1 VYLRTLLIVL
11 VLGVVVV
18 FALLNWSVFT
28 APTTLSIGFTTFEAP
43 LGLILLGAI
52 GALTLLFLIYLVYLQ
67 ATALMESRQYSREL
81 KNQRELA
88 DRAEES
94 RFTELRSSLETELR
108 RITDQMDDS
117 NAVISTRLDGLAHEL
132 RSAIEQSTNS
142 LSLHRRNRRSPRADR
157 WQSQRESKAR
167 PITSN
172 DESDRD
178 SRSAESD
185 ELFFP
190 VFFALPSSILCIDM
204 ERPR

>member
-1 VYLRTLLIVL
+1 VQKVPVYLRTLLIVL

-52 GALTLLFLIYLVYLQ
+52 VALTLLFLIYLVYLQ

-142 LSLHRRNRRSPRADR
+142 LSAYIGEIEDRLERTGGSLKENPRRD
-157 WQSQRESKAR
+157 
-167 PITSN
+167 
-172 DESDRD
+172 
-178 SRSAESD
+178 
-185 ELFFP
+185 L
-190 VFFALPSSILCIDM
+190 
-204 ERPR
+204 

>member
-1 VYLRTLLIVL
+1 MYLRTLLIVL
-11 VLGVVVV
+11 VLGVVVI

-28 APTTLSIGFTTFEAP
+28 APTTLSIGFTTVEAP

-67 ATALMESRQYSREL
+67 ASALMESRQYSREL

-108 RITDQMDDS
+108 QIADQMVDS
-117 NAVISTRLDGLAHEL
+117 NTAMNTRLDGLAHDL

-142 LSLHRRNRRSPRADR
+142 LSAYIGEIEDR
-157 WQSQRESKAR
+157 LERTGGSLKPNPS
-167 PITSN
+167 
-172 DESDRD
+172 RD
-178 SRSAESD
+178 
-185 ELFFP
+185 L
-190 VFFALPSSILCIDM
+190 
-204 ERPR
+204 

>member
-28 APTTLSIGFTTFEAP
+28 APTILSVGFTTFDAP

-67 ATALMESRQYSREL
+67 ATAMMESRQYSREL

-94 RFTELRSSLETELR
+94 RFTELRSSLETELG
-108 RITDQMDDS
+108 RIANQMADS
-117 NAVISTRLDGLAHEL
+117 NIAMNTRLDGLAHDL

-142 LSLHRRNRRSPRADR
+142 LSAYIGEIEDRLERTGGSLKQNPSRNP
-157 WQSQRESKAR
+157 
-167 PITSN
+167 
-172 DESDRD
+172 
-178 SRSAESD
+178 
-185 ELFFP
+185 
-190 VFFALPSSILCIDM
+190 
-204 ERPR
+204 

>member
-1 VYLRTLLIVL
+1 MYLRTLLIVL

-94 RFTELRSSLETELR
+94 RFTELRSALETELR
-108 RITDQMDDS
+108 RIGDQMADS
-117 NAVISTRLDGLAHEL
+117 NAVINTRLDGLAHEL

-142 LSLHRRNRRSPRADR
+142 LSAYIGEIEDRLERTGGSLKENPRRD
-157 WQSQRESKAR
+157 
-167 PITSN
+167 
-172 DESDRD
+172 
-178 SRSAESD
+178 
-185 ELFFP
+185 L
-190 VFFALPSSILCIDM
+190 
-204 ERPR
+204 

>member
-1 VYLRTLLIVL
+1 VQEVPVYLRTLLIVL

-94 RFTELRSSLETELR
+94 RFTELRSSLETELG
-108 RITDQMDDS
+108 RIANQMADS
-117 NAVISTRLDGLAHEL
+117 NIAMNTRLDGLAHDL

-142 LSLHRRNRRSPRADR
+142 LSAYIGEIEDRLERTGGSLKENPRRD
-157 WQSQRESKAR
+157 
-167 PITSN
+167 
-172 DESDRD
+172 
-178 SRSAESD
+178 
-185 ELFFP
+185 L
-190 VFFALPSSILCIDM
+190 
-204 ERPR
+204 

>member
-28 APTTLSIGFTTFEAP
+28 APTALSIGFTTVEAP
-43 LGLILLGAI
+43 LGLILLGAM

-108 RITDQMDDS
+108 RIADQMANS
-117 NAVISTRLDGLAHEL
+117 NTAMNTRLDGLAHDL

-142 LSLHRRNRRSPRADR
+142 LSAYIGEIEDR
-157 WQSQRESKAR
+157 LERTGGRLKEN
-167 PITSN
+167 PT
-172 DESDRD
+172 RD
-178 SRSAESD
+178 
-185 ELFFP
+185 L
-190 VFFALPSSILCIDM
+190 
-204 ERPR
+204 

>member
-1 VYLRTLLIVL
+1 MYLRTLLIVL

-28 APTTLSIGFTTFEAP
+28 APTILSVGFTTFDAP
-43 LGLILLGAI
+43 LGLILLGAM

-94 RFTELRSSLETELR
+94 RFTELRSSLETELG
-108 RITDQMDDS
+108 RIANQMADS
-117 NAVISTRLDGLAHEL
+117 NIAMNTRLDGLAHDL

-142 LSLHRRNRRSPRADR
+142 LSAYIGEIEDRLERTGGSLKQNPSRNP
-157 WQSQRESKAR
+157 
-167 PITSN
+167 
-172 DESDRD
+172 
-178 SRSAESD
+178 
-185 ELFFP
+185 
-190 VFFALPSSILCIDM
+190 
-204 ERPR
+204 

>member
-1 VYLRTLLIVL
+1 MYLRTLLIVL

-28 APTTLSIGFTTFEAP
+28 APTALSIGFTTVEAP
-43 LGLILLGAI
+43 LGLILLGAM

-108 RITDQMDDS
+108 RIANQMADS
-117 NAVISTRLDGLAHEL
+117 NTAMNTRLDGLAHDL

-142 LSLHRRNRRSPRADR
+142 LSAYIGEIEDRLERTGGSLKQNPSRNP
-157 WQSQRESKAR
+157 
-167 PITSN
+167 
-172 DESDRD
+172 
-178 SRSAESD
+178 
-185 ELFFP
+185 
-190 VFFALPSSILCIDM
+190 
-204 ERPR
+204 

>member
-1 VYLRTLLIVL
+1 MYLRTLLIVL
-11 VLGVVVV
+11 VLGVVGV

-28 APTTLSIGFTTFEAP
+28 APTALSIGFTTVEAP

-108 RITDQMDDS
+108 RIANQMADS
-117 NAVISTRLDGLAHEL
+117 NTAMNTRLDGLAHDL

-142 LSLHRRNRRSPRADR
+142 LSAYIGEIEDR
-157 WQSQRESKAR
+157 LERTGGSLKAN
-167 PITSN
+167 PHG
-172 DESDRD
+172 D
-178 SRSAESD
+178 
-185 ELFFP
+185 L
-190 VFFALPSSILCIDM
+190 
-204 ERPR
+204 

>member
-1 VYLRTLLIVL
+1 MYLRTLLIVL

-28 APTTLSIGFTTFEAP
+28 APTILSVGFTTFDAP

-108 RITDQMDDS
+108 RIANQMADS
-117 NAVISTRLDGLAHEL
+117 NTAMNTRLDGLAHDL

-142 LSLHRRNRRSPRADR
+142 LSAYIGEIEDR
-157 WQSQRESKAR
+157 LERTGGRLKEN
-167 PITSN
+167 PT
-172 DESDRD
+172 RD
-178 SRSAESD
+178 
-185 ELFFP
+185 L
-190 VFFALPSSILCIDM
+190 
-204 ERPR
+204 

>member
-1 VYLRTLLIVL
+1 MYLRTLLIVL

-28 APTTLSIGFTTFEAP
+28 APTALSIGFTTVEAP
-43 LGLILLGAI
+43 LGLILLGAM

-94 RFTELRSSLETELR
+94 RFTELRSSLETELG
-108 RITDQMDDS
+108 RIANQMADS
-117 NAVISTRLDGLAHEL
+117 NTAMNTRLDGLAHDL

-142 LSLHRRNRRSPRADR
+142 LSAYIGEIEDR
-157 WQSQRESKAR
+157 LERTGGRLKEN
-167 PITSN
+167 PT
-172 DESDRD
+172 RD
-178 SRSAESD
+178 
-185 ELFFP
+185 L
-190 VFFALPSSILCIDM
+190 
-204 ERPR
+204 

>member
-28 APTTLSIGFTTFEAP
+28 APTILSVGFTTFDAP

-94 RFTELRSSLETELR
+94 RFTELRSSLETELG
-108 RITDQMDDS
+108 RIANQMADS
-117 NAVISTRLDGLAHEL
+117 NIAMNTRLDGLAHDL

-142 LSLHRRNRRSPRADR
+142 LSAYIGEIEDR
-157 WQSQRESKAR
+157 LERTGGRLKEN
-167 PITSN
+167 PT
-172 DESDRD
+172 RD
-178 SRSAESD
+178 
-185 ELFFP
+185 L
-190 VFFALPSSILCIDM
+190 
-204 ERPR
+204 

>member
-1 VYLRTLLIVL
+1 VQEVPVYLRTLLIVL

-108 RITDQMDDS
+108 RVTDQIVDS
-117 NAVISTRLDGLAHEL
+117 NAAMNTRLDGLAHEL

-142 LSLHRRNRRSPRADR
+142 LSAYIGEIEDRLERTGGSLKENPRRD
-157 WQSQRESKAR
+157 
-167 PITSN
+167 
-172 DESDRD
+172 
-178 SRSAESD
+178 
-185 ELFFP
+185 L
-190 VFFALPSSILCIDM
+190 
-204 ERPR
+204 

>member
-11 VLGVVVV
+11 VLGVVVI

-28 APTTLSIGFTTFEAP
+28 APTTLSIGFTTVEAP

-67 ATALMESRQYSREL
+67 ASALMESRQYSREL

-108 RITDQMDDS
+108 RIADQMADS
-117 NAVISTRLDGLAHEL
+117 NTAMNTRLDGLAHDL

-142 LSLHRRNRRSPRADR
+142 LSAYIGEIEDR
-157 WQSQRESKAR
+157 LERTGGSRKPKPS
-167 PITSN
+167 
-172 DESDRD
+172 RD
-178 SRSAESD
+178 
-185 ELFFP
+185 L
-190 VFFALPSSILCIDM
+190 
-204 ERPR
+204 

>member
-11 VLGVVVV
+11 VLGGGGV
-18 FALLNWSVFT
+18 FEQINWSVFT
-28 APTTLSIGFTTFEAP
+28 APTILSVGFTTFDAP

-94 RFTELRSSLETELR
+94 RFTELRSSLETELG
-108 RITDQMDDS
+108 RIANQMADS
-117 NAVISTRLDGLAHEL
+117 NTAMNTRLDGLAHDL

-142 LSLHRRNRRSPRADR
+142 LSAYIGEIEDR
-157 WQSQRESKAR
+157 LERTGGGLKENPS
-167 PITSN
+167 
-172 DESDRD
+172 RD
-178 SRSAESD
+178 
-185 ELFFP
+185 L
-190 VFFALPSSILCIDM
+190 
-204 ERPR
+204 

>member
-28 APTTLSIGFTTFEAP
+28 APTILSVGFTTFDAP

-108 RITDQMDDS
+108 RIANQMADS
-117 NAVISTRLDGLAHEL
+117 NTAMNTRLDGLAHDL

-142 LSLHRRNRRSPRADR
+142 LSAYIGEIEDR
-157 WQSQRESKAR
+157 LERTGGRLKEN
-167 PITSN
+167 PT
-172 DESDRD
+172 RD
-178 SRSAESD
+178 
-185 ELFFP
+185 L
-190 VFFALPSSILCIDM
+190 
-204 ERPR
+204 

>member
-11 VLGVVVV
+11 VLGVVVI

-28 APTTLSIGFTTFEAP
+28 APTTLSIGFTTVEAP

-67 ATALMESRQYSREL
+67 ASALMESRQYSREL

-108 RITDQMDDS
+108 RIADQMADS
-117 NAVISTRLDGLAHEL
+117 NTAMNTRLDGLAHDL

-142 LSLHRRNRRSPRADR
+142 LSAYIGEIEDR
-157 WQSQRESKAR
+157 LERTGGSLKPNPS
-167 PITSN
+167 
-172 DESDRD
+172 RD
-178 SRSAESD
+178 
-185 ELFFP
+185 L
-190 VFFALPSSILCIDM
+190 
-204 ERPR
+204 

>member
-1 VYLRTLLIVL
+1 MYLRTLLIVL

-28 APTTLSIGFTTFEAP
+28 APTALSIGFTTVEAP
-43 LGLILLGAI
+43 LGLILLGAM

-108 RITDQMDDS
+108 RIGDQMADS
-117 NAVISTRLDGLAHEL
+117 NAVINTRLDGLAHEL

-142 LSLHRRNRRSPRADR
+142 LSAYIGEIEDRLERTGGSLKENPRRD
-157 WQSQRESKAR
+157 
-167 PITSN
+167 
-172 DESDRD
+172 
-178 SRSAESD
+178 
-185 ELFFP
+185 L
-190 VFFALPSSILCIDM
+190 
-204 ERPR
+204 

>member
-11 VLGVVVV
+11 VLGVVIV

-28 APTTLSIGFTTFEAP
+28 APTALSIGFATVEAP

-108 RITDQMDDS
+108 RIADQMADS
-117 NAVISTRLDGLAHEL
+117 NTAMNTRLDGLAHDL

-142 LSLHRRNRRSPRADR
+142 LSAYIGEIEDR
-157 WQSQRESKAR
+157 LERTGGSLKAN
-167 PITSN
+167 PS
-172 DESDRD
+172 RD
-178 SRSAESD
+178 
-185 ELFFP
+185 L
-190 VFFALPSSILCIDM
+190 
-204 ERPR
+204 

>member
-1 VYLRTLLIVL
+1 MYLRTLLIVL

-52 GALTLLFLIYLVYLQ
+52 CALTLLFLIYLVYLQ

-108 RITDQMDDS
+108 RIADQMADS
-117 NAVISTRLDGLAHEL
+117 NAVINTRLDGLAHEL

-142 LSLHRRNRRSPRADR
+142 LSAYIGEIEDRLERTGGSLKENPRRD
-157 WQSQRESKAR
+157 
-167 PITSN
+167 
-172 DESDRD
+172 
-178 SRSAESD
+178 
-185 ELFFP
+185 L
-190 VFFALPSSILCIDM
+190 
-204 ERPR
+204 

>member
-1 VYLRTLLIVL
+1 MYLRTLLIVL

-28 APTTLSIGFTTFEAP
+28 APTALSIGFTTVEAP
-43 LGLILLGAI
+43 LGLILLGAM

-108 RITDQMDDS
+108 RIANQMADS
-117 NAVISTRLDGLAHEL
+117 NTAMNTRLDGLAHDL

-142 LSLHRRNRRSPRADR
+142 LSAYIGEIEDR
-157 WQSQRESKAR
+157 LERTGGRLKEN
-167 PITSN
+167 PT
-172 DESDRD
+172 RD
-178 SRSAESD
+178 
-185 ELFFP
+185 L
-190 VFFALPSSILCIDM
+190 
-204 ERPR
+204 